1 MRANRKLWATAAI
14 CLSVVAGVTGCGKGD
29 DKAADPFAGLSA
41 DDIAKK
47 AVETTKAATS
57 VHMQGS
63 GKEDGK
69 ETTVDVTVDGK
80 GSCKGSMS
88 TAGEGKAEM
97 VGTGGDLYIKGDDA
111 FWTTSTGGEDASAE
125 GPDFGQLL
133 QGRWMKSPAEAGESK
148 DSDNFCD
155 LKAIFADM
163 EKETKTSGLTRGED
177 ADVDGAQA
185 VVLTGKGDKDGE
197 STTLYVARDSAKPY
211 ILRVVTTGGD
221 DPGTVTLKDYDKPV
235 TVEAP
240 PADQVM
246 DMEQLMKE
254 ALKG

>member
-14 CLSVVAGVTGCGKGD
+14 CLSVVAGVTGC
-29 DKAADPFAGLSA
+29 
-41 DDIAKK
+41 
-47 AVETTKAATS
+47 
-57 VHMQGS
+57 
-63 GKEDGK
+63 
-69 ETTVDVTVDGK
+69 
-80 GSCKGSMS
+80 
-88 TAGEGKAEM
+88 
-97 VGTGGDLYIKGDDA
+97 
-111 FWTTSTGGEDASAE
+111 
-125 GPDFGQLL
+125 
-133 QGRWMKSPAEAGESK
+133 
-148 DSDNFCD
+148 
-155 LKAIFADM
+155 
-163 EKETKTSGLTRGED
+163 
-177 ADVDGAQA
+177 
-185 VVLTGKGDKDGE
+185 GKGDKDGE